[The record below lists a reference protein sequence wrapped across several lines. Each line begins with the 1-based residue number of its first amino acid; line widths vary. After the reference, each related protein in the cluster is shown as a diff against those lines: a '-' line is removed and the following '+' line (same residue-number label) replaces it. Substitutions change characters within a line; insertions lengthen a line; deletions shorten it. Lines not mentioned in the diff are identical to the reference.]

1 MTVSASGR
9 HQIAFMVADQLGK
22 TNHVVVTVSLLAEVF
37 HKYLYLGV
45 MPATHLL
52 TLSQLMALVTVNG
65 MRADRWPNAKYT
77 QAIII
82 GVDGLGG
89 NYFTNA
95 SDDQAPHLWEMLNSD
110 RSCFN
115 HLARTVYPPST
126 LPTWASTLTGMT
138 PAETGI
144 VNDDWYR
151 YYLNPAFLTDT
162 GTPPISGR
170 KKRPLPTIFSIA
182 KEFDEDIRTAYFVSS
197 PVLSE
202 LGEDAQ
208 DVVGTA
214 DDETIS
220 RSLIALLESNDF
232 PHLSFIQ
239 LSGLAIAGRAT
250 YYGSDEYY
258 QALKRIDG
266 IIGEI

>member
-1 MTVSASGR
+1 
-9 HQIAFMVADQLGK
+9 HQIAFMVAGQLGK
-22 TNHVVVTVSLLAEVF
+22 INHVVVTVSLLAEVF

-65 MRADRWPNAKYT
+65 MRADR
-77 QAIII
+77 
-82 GVDGLGG
+82 
-89 NYFTNA
+89 
-95 SDDQAPHLWEMLNSD
+95 EMLNSD

-151 YYLNPAFLTDT
+151 YYLNPAFLNDT

-170 KKRPLPTIFSIA
+170 KKRPLPTIFSMA

-197 PVLSE
+197 PVL
-202 LGEDAQ
+202 
-208 DVVGTA
+208 
-214 DDETIS
+214 
-220 RSLIALLESNDF
+220 
-232 PHLSFIQ
+232 
-239 LSGLAIAGRAT
+239 
-250 YYGSDEYY
+250 
-258 QALKRIDG
+258 
-266 IIGEI
+266 